1 MFFAPPID
9 YNRMMK
15 HVPWGKMIT
24 VGTLREDFTRI
35 NGADFTEPITAG
47 IFVSIATWASFQ
59 RSADETPYWRTL
71 KAAGEPNPKYPGGVL
86 AQKAKLEAE
95 GHSIVQKGRKNLRV
109 YVQNDE
115 DVLFDLV

>member
-1 MFFAPPID
+1 MLDLIIRNNDHGYRPCAGTRMFFAPPID

-35 NGADFTEPITAG
+35 NGADFTEPITA
-47 IFVSIATWASFQ
+47 
-59 RSADETPYWRTL
+59 
-71 KAAGEPNPKYPGGVL
+71 AGELNPKYPGGVL

-115 DVLFDLV
+115 DVLFDLD